1 MSDSAHPPPTCL
13 PLGDQA
19 VTVVFGDT
27 LSSETHQRVLS
38 LAQRLATPR
47 TELLDIVPAYTTLTV
62 WYDPTKSTYEAVCNR
77 LLTLS
82 LEGNEDLSH
91 LESREWV
98 VPVRYEG
105 PDLTSVAERTGLS
118 IEEVITRHTERSYKV
133 YLVGFIPGFPFLG
146 ELHPDLL
153 LPRREKPRTRVPAGS
168 VAIAG
173 FQTGIYP
180 LETPGGWHILGHT
193 DMRPFDLAREPA
205 VLFRTGDVV
214 RFEALT

>member
-1 MSDSAHPPPTCL
+1 
-13 PLGDQA
+13 
-19 VTVVFGDT
+19 
-27 LSSETHQRVLS
+27 VLS

-62 WYDPTKSTYEAVCNR
+62 WYDPTESTYEAVCNR

-193 DMRPFDLAREPA
+193 DIRPFDLAREPA